1 MARQVRIQ
9 FKGAVYHVMAR
20 GDRRENIIGGDKDRK
35 MFIETFGEACEKT
48 GWLVYAWVLMSNHYH
63 LVFQTPQ
70 ANLVAG
76 MRWLQNTYTRRFNVG
91 NQLWGHVFG
100 SRYKA
105 VLVESSEF
113 GSGYYLSNLIDY
125 VHLNP
130 IRAGIINAATES
142 LLDYQ
147 WSSLSRGYAVSPQKR
162 PSWLKTD
169 EGFGILGLEHSVKGR
184 RLYVRRLEEKAR
196 QGVAAPVLPEDQ
208 SLQSTLRRG
217 WYWGSEQ
224 FREFL
229 LKKLDGE
236 AIRRNR
242 NYQSSQMGRDHAQAE
257 AERIVQEGLQRFGLS
272 ESDLTSLPGSDP
284 RKVAIAGT
292 IHRNTTTFLGW
303 TAKRLQMKSA
313 ANVSQQLSRNVS
325 AGRKKRVG
333 GSAL

>member
-9 FKGAVYHVMAR
+9 FQGALYHVMAR
-20 GDRRENIIGGDKDRK
+20 GDRRENIIGGEKDRR
-35 MFIETFGEACEKT
+35 MFIETLSEACEKT

-91 NQLWGHVFG
+91 NQLWGHVFN

-105 VLVESSEF
+105 VLIETREF
-113 GSGYYLSNLIDY
+113 GSGDYLSNLIDY

-130 IRAGIINAATES
+130 IRAGIINTATES
-142 LLDYQ
+142 LLDYP

-169 EGFGILGLEHSVKGR
+169 DGFGVLGLEDSVKGR

-196 QGVAAPVLPEDQ
+196 QGVIVPVLPEDQ

-224 FREFL
+224 FRAFL
-229 LKKLDGE
+229 LKKLDAE

-242 NYQSSQMGRDHAQAE
+242 NYQSTQMGRDHAQAE
-257 AERIVQEGLQRFGLS
+257 AERIVRDGLQRFGLS
-272 ESDLTSLPGSDP
+272 ESDLESLPGSDP

-292 IHRNTTTFLGW
+292 VHRNTTTLLGW

-313 ANVSQQLSRNVS
+313 ANVSQQLRRNGSADRRKGVS
-325 AGRKKRVG
+325 A
-333 GSAL
+333 

>member
-9 FKGAVYHVMAR
+9 FQGAVYHVMGR
-20 GDRRENIIGGDKDRK
+20 GDRRENIIGDDKDRR

-105 VLVESSEF
+105 VMVETREF
-113 GSGYYLSNLIDY
+113 GSGDYLSNLIDY

-130 IRAGIINAATES
+130 IRAGMINTATES
-142 LLDYQ
+142 LLDYP
-147 WSSLSRGYAVSPQKR
+147 WSSLSRGYAVSPKKR

-169 EGFGILGLEHSVKGR
+169 DGFGILGLEDSVKGR
-184 RLYVRRLEEKAR
+184 RLYGRRLEEKAR
-196 QGVAAPVLPEDQ
+196 QGVIVPELPEDQ

-224 FREFL
+224 FRAFL
-229 LKKLDGE
+229 LKKLDPE

-242 NYQSSQMGRDHAQAE
+242 NYQSTQTGRDHAHAE
-257 AERIVQEGLQRFGLS
+257 AERIVRDGLQRFGLS
-272 ESDLTSLPGSDP
+272 ESDLKSLPGSDP

-292 IHRNTTTFLGW
+292 IHKETTTLLGW

-313 ANVSQQLSRNVS
+313 ANVSQQLRRNVS
-325 AGRKKRVG
+325 AYRRVG
-333 GSAL
+333 GSA

>member
-1 MARQVRIQ
+1 
-9 FKGAVYHVMAR
+9 
-20 GDRRENIIGGDKDRK
+20 
-35 MFIETFGEACEKT
+35 MFIETLSEACEKT

-105 VLVESSEF
+105 VLIETREF
-113 GSGYYLSNLIDY
+113 GSGDYLSNLIDY

-130 IRAGIINAATES
+130 IRAGIINTATES
-142 LLDYQ
+142 LLDYP

-169 EGFGILGLEHSVKGR
+169 DGFGVLGLEDSVKGR

-196 QGVAAPVLPEDQ
+196 QGVIVPVLPEDQ

-224 FREFL
+224 FRAFL
-229 LKKLDGE
+229 LKKLDAE

-242 NYQSSQMGRDHAQAE
+242 NYQSTQMGRDHAQAE
-257 AERIVQEGLQRFGLS
+257 AERIVRDGLQRFGLS
-272 ESDLTSLPGSDP
+272 ESDLESLPGSDP

-292 IHRNTTTFLGW
+292 VHRNTTTLLGW

-313 ANVSQQLSRNVS
+313 ANVSQHLRRNGSADRRKGVS
-325 AGRKKRVG
+325 A
-333 GSAL
+333 